1 MPEKEEAS
9 SPNSEKKL
17 PFGFGSVSL
26 VLYIHDLSPTK
37 ALDELFDQAQHAFQ
51 AGFDG
56 VTLAEHHNGFRNY
69 LPTPLQV
76 IGWLLEE
83 FKQGWAAAYP
93 LLIPLRPIELWI
105 EELAWLAARFP
116 QRVGLSTAPGYVKDD
131 FTAAGA
137 EFAGR
142 FDRYWAS
149 MEVLMSTLNG
159 QPPPSLARDPAVRAL
174 HGTPLP
180 VVAAAA
186 GSRSIANAGR
196 LGLGI
201 APPGE
206 DDETIRIFQEYRA
219 AGGTGPR
226 VLNRW
231 PWMGTLGADSPSQAQ
246 HAEDDSIWWQS
257 ESSSRER
264 PADHSWLKDDP
275 IRVLDAATPRLLAEQ
290 LNQSIARCS
299 ATSLSIRLHKY
310 SGGVRSPQAVRAMI
324 DAFAEV
330 IPFLRFPSPLQADP
344 TSSETRTLL

>member
-1 MPEKEEAS
+1 MSKEEEVSAS
-9 SPNSEKKL
+9 NRENKL

-37 ALDELFDQAQHAFQ
+37 ALDELFDQAQHAFK
-51 AGFDG
+51 AGFSG

-76 IGWLLEE
+76 VGWLLEE
-83 FKQGWAAAYP
+83 FRQGWAAAYP
-93 LLIPLRPIELWI
+93 LLIPLRPVELWI

-116 QRVGLSTAPGYVKDD
+116 QRVGLATAPGYVKDD

-159 QPPPSLARDPAVRAL
+159 QPPPFLARDPAVRAL
-174 HGTPLP
+174 HGARLP

-196 LGLGI
+196 LGMGI

-206 DDETIRIFQEYRA
+206 DHETIRIFQEYRA

-231 PWMGTLGADSPSQAQ
+231 PWIGALGYESPCKAQ
-246 HAEDDSIWWQS
+246 HS
-257 ESSSRER
+257 
-264 PADHSWLKDDP
+264 
-275 IRVLDAATPRLLAEQ
+275 
-290 LNQSIARCS
+290 
-299 ATSLSIRLHKY
+299 
-310 SGGVRSPQAVRAMI
+310 
-324 DAFAEV
+324 
-330 IPFLRFPSPLQADP
+330 
-344 TSSETRTLL
+344 